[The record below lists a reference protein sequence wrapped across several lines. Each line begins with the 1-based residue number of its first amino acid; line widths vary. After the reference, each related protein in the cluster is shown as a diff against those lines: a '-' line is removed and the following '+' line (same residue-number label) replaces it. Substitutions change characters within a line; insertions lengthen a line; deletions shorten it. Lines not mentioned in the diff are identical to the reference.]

1 MSRLHGRVVR
11 LEQAINHDG
20 SLSEKEAE
28 ALLLAALRAAHR
40 GVVVEDAP
48 DGEGLTALL
57 AGTRAGAFYEA
68 LDDAGRSR
76 AEEEAP

>member
-1 MSRLHGRVVR
+1 MSRLRARVIR
-11 LEQAINHDG
+11 LEQASNPG
-20 SLSEKEAE
+20 RLSEKEAE
-28 ALLLAALRAAHR
+28 ALLLDALRAAHR

-76 AEEEAP
+76 AEETLP

>member
-11 LEQAINHDG
+11 LEQSINPDG

-48 DGEGLTALL
+48 DGEDLTMLL

-68 LDDAGRSR
+68 LGEAGRSLP
-76 AEEEAP
+76 EEKVP